1 MHHSLIKVA
10 AQSAILTASILGTA
24 VAGLAA
30 GFLETDLVANKSP
43 LTDSNGIS
51 HTPAHVDPNL
61 LNPWGLTASSTSPFW
76 VSDNGAGVATLYDA
90 AGVARS
96 LVVSIPAPTIP
107 ATPLNNK
114 GTPTGVVFNIA
125 ASNGAF
131 PISGVDKN
139 GKALMAAAQFLFATE
154 DGTIL
159 GWNSNVFASGDPN
172 TTPPSTHAII
182 AVPSSGAVYK
192 GLAIA
197 TDALGTTRLYA
208 TNFRAGTVD
217 VFTTNFAPATP
228 PGAFTDPNLPRGYAP
243 FNIVPIGS
251 PSGLA
256 SAARF
261 VVTYAVQNAEK
272 HDDVAGMSH
281 GIVNTFDLG
290 GQSLHRLIQ
299 HGQLNSPWG
308 VALAPAS
315 FGALANQLLIGNFG
329 NGHINAYNLTTGEFV
344 DKMRDPHGQ
353 AIVIDGLWSL
363 RVGSNTTGS
372 ANFGP
377 DTVFFTAGPRAH
389 NEWHTDA
396 RCTGRLGLI
405 LPRSLPPAGYRMA
418 GGRGAV
424 WVQRTVQR
432 VEERRPSR
440 RQFANTPRLQGDGPC
455 CGARVCRWP
464 EAPVRCSA
472 AIQPLSGVVGTCL
485 RWRRLDANALT
496 GRAAMSAIRYA
507 FRG

>member
-1 MHHSLIKVA
+1 M
-10 AQSAILTASILGTA
+10 
-24 VAGLAA
+24 
-30 GFLETDLVANKSP
+30 
-43 LTDSNGIS
+43 
-51 HTPAHVDPNL
+51 
-61 LNPWGLTASSTSPFW
+61 
-76 VSDNGAGVATLYDA
+76 
-90 AGVARS
+90 
-96 LVVSIPAPTIP
+96 
-107 ATPLNNK
+107 
-114 GTPTGVVFNIA
+114 
-125 ASNGAF
+125 
-131 PISGVDKN
+131 
-139 GKALMAAAQFLFATE
+139 
-154 DGTIL
+154 
-159 GWNSNVFASGDPN
+159 
-172 TTPPSTHAII
+172 
-182 AVPSSGAVYK
+182 
-192 GLAIA
+192 
-197 TDALGTTRLYA
+197 TTRLYA

-377 DTVFFTAGPRAH
+377 DTVFFTAGP
-389 NEWHTDA
+389 NGEQD
-396 RCTGRLGLI
+396 GLF
-405 LPRSLPPAGYRMA
+405 
-418 GGRGAV
+418 GAI
-424 WVQRTVQR
+424 T
-432 VEERRPSR
+432 PS
-440 RQFANTPRLQGDGPC
+440 P
-455 CGARVCRWP
+455 
-464 EAPVRCSA
+464 
-472 AIQPLSGVVGTCL
+472 
-485 RWRRLDANALT
+485 
-496 GRAAMSAIRYA
+496 
-507 FRG
+507 